1 MNPFRQATVGT
12 VSAALFFGV
21 PLSFGQSLPSPGEA
35 ALPNDEVLVN
45 ASKSPFS
52 IDGKALRRAAAA
64 FDKDRSLAPEAPLRF
79 RARDRTPTGEALRI
93 WIERGDSV
101 ETILVGADGLLILP
115 KTAFADGARLL
126 ANRSQDGLSLF
137 PEVLSPSTSLHARRL
152 GDLRLECRV
161 GWALELDEIPLYIR
175 TSFAMAG
182 GVCKSGKIAYHPYVG
197 FRVSSAE
204 LRGITDSQ
212 PVPVTKGG
220 AYLPPIHERSLNND
234 VIIDLK

>member
-1 MNPFRQATVGT
+1 
-12 VSAALFFGV
+12 
-21 PLSFGQSLPSPGEA
+21 LPD
-35 ALPNDEVLVN
+35 DEVLVN

-52 IDGKALRRAAAA
+52 IDAKALRRAAAV

-79 RARDRTPTGEALRI
+79 RATDRTPTGETLRI
-93 WIERGDSV
+93 WIELGDFV
-101 ETILVGADGLLILP
+101 EPILVGADGLLILP
-115 KTAFADGARLL
+115 KSAFADGARLL

-137 PEVLSPSTSLHARRL
+137 PEILSPSTSLHTRRI
-152 GDLRLECRV
+152 GDLRLQCRV
-161 GWALELDEIPLYIR
+161 GWALELDQIPLYVR

-182 GVCKSGKIAYHPYVG
+182 GMCKSGKIAYHPYVG

-220 AYLPPIHERSLNND
+220 AYRPPIHERSLNND
-234 VIIDLK
+234 AIIDLK

>member
-1 MNPFRQATVGT
+1 MKLHRQVTAGLIAVAMSLC
-12 VSAALFFGV
+12 VS
-21 PLSFGQSLPSPGEA
+21 LSFGRSQQDPEE
-35 ALPNDEVLVN
+35 EVLVN
-45 ASKSPFS
+45 ASKRPFAV
-52 IDGKALRRAAAA
+52 DAKALQRASAA

-126 ANRSQDGLSLF
+126 ANRSQDGLSLV
-137 PEVLSPSTSLHARRL
+137 PEILSPSTSLHARRL
-152 GDLRLECRV
+152 GDLRLQCRV

>member
-1 MNPFRQATVGT
+1 MSPLRQATAGA

-21 PLSFGQSLPSPGEA
+21 SLCFAQSPAQPEE
-35 ALPNDEVLVN
+35 EVLVN

-52 IDGKALRRAAAA
+52 IDAKALQRAAAA
-64 FDKDRSLAPEAPLRF
+64 FNKERSLAPEAPLRF
-79 RARDRTPTGEALRI
+79 RVIDYTPKAEPLRI
-93 WIERGDSV
+93 WIELGDFV
-101 ETILVGADGLLILP
+101 EPIVVGADGLLILP
-115 KTAFADGARLL
+115 KSAFADGARLL

-137 PEVLSPSTSLHARRL
+137 PEILSPSTSLHARRI
-152 GDLRLECRV
+152 GDLRLQCLV
-161 GWALELDEIPLYIR
+161 GWALELDQIPLYVR

-182 GVCKSGKIAYHPYVG
+182 GMCKSGKIAYHPYVG

-220 AYLPPIHERSLNND
+220 AYRPPIHERSLNND
-234 VIIDLK
+234 AIIDLK

>member
-1 MNPFRQATVGT
+1 MSPLRQATAGA
-12 VSAALFFGV
+12 VSAALFLGAS
-21 PLSFGQSLPSPGEA
+21 LSLGQPLPSPAEA
-35 ALPNDEVLVN
+35 ASPDDEVLVN

-52 IDGKALRRAAAA
+52 IDAKALQRAAAA

-93 WIERGDSV
+93 WIERGDAI
-101 ETILVGADGLLILP
+101 ETVLIDADGLLTLP
-115 KTAFADGARLL
+115 QLAFADGARLL

-137 PEVLSPSTSLHARRL
+137 PEILSPSTSLHARRI
-152 GDLRLECRV
+152 GDLRLQCRV
-161 GWALELDEIPLYIR
+161 GWALELDEIPLYVR

-182 GVCKSGKIAYHPYVG
+182 GMCKSGKIAYHPYAG

-220 AYLPPIHERSLNND
+220 AYRPPIHERSLNND
-234 VIIDLK
+234 AIIDLK